1 MNKVL
6 ILGGAGYIGTVVS
19 QYLCKK
25 KIEVTVVDNLLY
37 NQKNINYNRFYKNY
51 KFYNLNFNK
60 IKSSFFN
67 NFNQIIILAS
77 VVGDPITKKYPLIAQ
92 KINVKY
98 TKKIIN
104 FAFNKNYK
112 KIIFVSTCSNYGNLK
127 KKIATEKTKLAP
139 KSIYAETK
147 VELEKYIL
155 KKSVNFSN
163 SEVTIL
169 RFATAFGLSDRM
181 RFDLTINEFI
191 REIYIKKKIEIFDP
205 YTWRPY
211 CHVKDFA
218 KIFYKIIIKK
228 NVNRKKVEIFNVGS
242 SLNNYNKIMIIKKI
256 KKYIKDFHVKLRPD
270 SSDPRDYKVNFS
282 KIERIYDFKPK
293 ISVNHGIVEILKEL
307 KKGKFIR
314 LKKYRDNLGN
324 YKIIKNV

>member
-1 MNKVL
+1 MNKIL

-25 KIEVTVVDNLLY
+25 KLDVTVIDNLLY
-37 NQKNINYNRFYKNY
+37 NQKKINYSKFFENY
-51 KFYNLNFNK
+51 KFYNLNLNK

-67 NFNQIIILAS
+67 NFDQIIILAS
-77 VVGDPITKKYPLIAQ
+77 VVGDPITKKYPRIAR
-92 KINVKY
+92 KININY

-127 KKIATEKTKLAP
+127 NKIATEKTKLAP
-139 KSIYAETK
+139 RSIYAETK

-155 KKSVNFSN
+155 KKSVNFRN

-191 REIYIKKKIEIFDP
+191 REIYIKKTIEIFDP

-211 CHVKDFA
+211 CHVQDFA
-218 KIFYKIIIKK
+218 NIFHKIITKK
-228 NVNRKKVEIFNVGS
+228 KCK
-242 SLNNYNKIMIIKKI
+242 
-256 KKYIKDFHVKLRPD
+256 
-270 SSDPRDYKVNFS
+270 
-282 KIERIYDFKPK
+282 
-293 ISVNHGIVEILKEL
+293 
-307 KKGKFIR
+307 
-314 LKKYRDNLGN
+314 
-324 YKIIKNV
+324 